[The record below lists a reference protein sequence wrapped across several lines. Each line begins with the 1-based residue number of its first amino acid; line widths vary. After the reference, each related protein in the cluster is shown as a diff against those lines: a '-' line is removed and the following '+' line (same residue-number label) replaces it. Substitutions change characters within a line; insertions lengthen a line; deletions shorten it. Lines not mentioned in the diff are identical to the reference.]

1 MPYAAVRNIADEV
14 KEDTNSFYVR
24 TSKENVVR
32 ILSSPRSRSVS
43 YTERTS
49 VRVSYVG
56 MTPLVLVQHNSSL
69 PGSTESW
76 TRSHTPDHLFTD
88 FLFSVFCFFFLGPN
102 SVVPIAP
109 CSQPNET
116 NTLPRHRYN
125 ICQQQQYKY
134 IKSV

>member
-24 TSKENVVR
+24 TSKECGTNF
-32 ILSSPRSRSVS
+32 IFSARSRSVS

-76 TRSHTPDHLFTD
+76 TRSHTPDHLFTVFC
-88 FLFSVFCFFFLGPN
+88 FLFSVFFWPN

-116 NTLPRHRYN
+116 NTTAARIQHLPTAIQVHQERFVSR
-125 ICQQQQYKY
+125 
-134 IKSV
+134 

>member
-88 FLFSVFCFFFLGPN
+88 FLFSVFFVWPN

-116 NTLPRHRYN
+116 NTTAARIQHLPTAIQVHQERLVSR
-125 ICQQQQYKY
+125 
-134 IKSV
+134 